1 LNGRHPTLSFKE
13 NQIPMIPKRWTE
25 VRAFTL
31 IELLIVIAIILIL
44 ISIALPNFLAAQIR
58 ARVAKAEAD
67 MRGLATAIEFFRAE
81 HSTYPVG
88 TDNPDAVPLEVKEH
102 FTTNGP
108 YAFYTFRTVFWANG
122 AETLGFSS
130 VPDGTPVGV
139 VPGLTTPIAYTK
151 TIPTDPFT
159 TLPGF
164 LTYSYRED
172 RARPLD
178 GWVLTSFG
186 PDMDE
191 FANPGGSGG
200 GPGARTPFLPAV
212 DAQVG
217 GRHGDINERAAHPG
231 SDAAGMQGN
240 LPRSLLAAQV
250 SLLAYSPTNG
260 VKSEGD
266 LYRMGP

>member
-1 LNGRHPTLSFKE
+1 MSTSKPSEESG
-13 NQIPMIPKRWTE
+13 
-25 VRAFTL
+25 FTL

-44 ISIALPNFLAAQIR
+44 ISIAAPNFLAAQTR
-58 ARVAKAEAD
+58 AKVAKAEAE
-67 MRGLATAIEFFRAE
+67 MKSLATAIEFFRTE

-88 TDNPDAVPLEVKEH
+88 TDNPDAVPVEVKEH
-102 FTTNGP
+102 FTANGP
-108 YAFYTFRTVFWANG
+108 YAFYTFRTMFWSNG
-122 AETLGFSS
+122 AETLGFPS
-130 VPDGTPVGV
+130 VPNGTPVGV
-139 VPGLTTPIAYTK
+139 VPGLTTPVAYTK

-172 RARPLD
+172 RAKPLN
-178 GWVLTSFG
+178 GWVVSSFG

-191 FANPGGSGG
+191 FDNPGGSGG
-200 GPGARTPFLPAV
+200 GPGTRTPFLPAV

-231 SDAAGMQGN
+231 SDATGVPGEP
-240 LPRSLLAAQV
+240 PRSLLAAQM

-260 VKSEGD
+260 IKSEGD
-266 LYRMGP
+266 LYRIGP